1 MSKVI
6 DKKQAIAGII
16 IAILPWVLRLFGIEV
31 PESNGLEDLI
41 FGGITA
47 TGATIA
53 AKART
58 M

>member
-6 DKKQAIAGII
+6 DKKQAIAGIV
-16 IAILPWVLRLFGIEV
+16 IAILPWILRLFGIDM
-31 PESNGLEDLI
+31 PASSGLEDLI

-53 AKART
+53 ARAKAL
-58 M
+58 